1 VLGGPRGGC
10 IEHHA
15 GVVGIQPPAAEHDQ
29 ARTRAALLEEQ
40 VQRART
46 SCSRAAAHAR
56 AALRPLPPPARFSAS
71 GSFHPFFAAYLAD
84 RHSDRQPDPLAGELK
99 LT

>member
-29 ARTRAALLEEQ
+29 ARTRA
-40 VQRART
+40 RT

-56 AALRPLPPPARFSAS
+56 AALRSVPPPARFSAS